1 MTTPRTPPSGCGPTY
16 PYDPTVRT
24 TFTDT
29 DARISAWPSHGGV
42 IILDSAEAMDFEFLG
57 LNPLDPPLRR
67 LDDQAAEDRFCRQL
81 LLLGAKW
88 WDSEARY
95 SIVAAIELR
104 AGGGDSG
111 RRVSNA
117 FVLEEQPTPTMREKR
132 LLRVGW
138 PQGEGGGVWIAE
150 FDTTWAGVDE
160 ETKLL
165 PADEELGRLRMT
177 RTMNERCVMLRDR
190 FRGRF
195 YTDLREYEGYGF
207 FNSWAERR
215 TGEVGPL
222 LKPEETREMWM
233 KAYYS
238 IGQT

>member
-1 MTTPRTPPSGCGPTY
+1 MTSPRTASAPTY
-16 PYDPTVRT
+16 RYDPTVRT

-57 LNPLDPPLRR
+57 FNPLDPPLRR
-67 LDDQAAEDRFCRQL
+67 HDDQAAEDKFCRQL

-95 SIVAAIELR
+95 SIVAQIELR
-104 AGGGDSG
+104 AVGGGDGGG
-111 RRVSNA
+111 RRVHNA
-117 FVLEEQPTPTMREKR
+117 FVLDEQPAPTMREKR
-132 LLRVGW
+132 LIKVGW

-160 ETKLL
+160 ETNLL
-165 PADEELGRLRMT
+165 PVDEELGRLRMT
-177 RTMNERCVMLRDR
+177 RTMDERCVMLRDR

-195 YTDLREYEGYGF
+195 YADLREYEGYGF
-207 FNSWAERR
+207 FNSWTERR

-222 LKPEETREMWM
+222 LKPEETREMWT